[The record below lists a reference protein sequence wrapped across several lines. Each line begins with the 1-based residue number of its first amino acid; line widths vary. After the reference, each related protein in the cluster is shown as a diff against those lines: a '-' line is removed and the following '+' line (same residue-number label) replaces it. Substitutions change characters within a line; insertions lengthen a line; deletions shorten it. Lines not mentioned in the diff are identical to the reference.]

1 MISDCSSIRIQSTS
15 CCFTSVSDITFLRS
29 PVDLGT
35 DLAAPQFPGAHPGGL
50 VDDIREPAFLGIQR
64 SYACTLCRKCPQSD
78 CPVLDPC
85 IDFRV
90 DGSEY
95 RRLER
100 RSARHAAVRTHHHD
114 VLAAQD
120 GSECNTLFPI
130 ADEHVRGAELL
141 AYIEHRNARRNKGGI
156 VEHRLERHVDQSER
170 DHRW

>member
-15 CCFTSVSDITFLRS
+15 CSFTSVSDITFLRS

-35 DLAAPQFPGAHPGGL
+35 DLAAPQFPGARRGGL

-64 SYACTLCRKCPQSD
+64 SYACTARLCRKCHG
-78 CPVLDPC
+78 PVLDPC

-95 RRLER
+95 RCLER
-100 RSARHAAVRTHHHD
+100 RSARHAAVRTHQHD

-120 GSECNTLFPI
+120 GSEFNSLFPV
-130 ADEHVRGAELL
+130 ADE
-141 AYIEHRNARRNKGGI
+141 
-156 VEHRLERHVDQSER
+156 
-170 DHRW
+170 